1 MSEWGCQWAS
11 ILAWALV
18 LVVLDKAWVI
28 RNTDSLQVTPVSISP
43 EAQVSIQAWD
53 LVPGVP
59 ELWAQVKAWVIPS
72 TDRVRVIQV
81 SISSLQEVQ
90 ASLRGCL
97 SLQAPALSSLL
108 VWPCQ
113 AQDQEQ
119 LLILPRVVTG
129 HP

>member
-18 LVVLDKAWVI
+18 LEVLDKAWVI
-28 RNTDSLQVTPVSISP
+28 RNTDSLQVTPVSISQ

-53 LVPGVP
+53 LVPGVL
-59 ELWAQVKAWVIPS
+59 ESWARVKAWAIPS
-72 TDRVRVIQV
+72 TDSLQVTQV

-97 SLQAPALSSLL
+97 SLQVPAPSSLL

-113 AQDQEQ
+113 AQDQDQ
-119 LLILPRVVTG
+119 LLILPRAVTG
-129 HP
+129 HQ